1 MSVSEY
7 KETLTPSGERPS
19 RVAMSGMLIS
29 GPKRLSRYSS
39 VVMCKFAVF
48 GEGLRI
54 LEWYWRIV
62 KPAGASKL
70 PIYSVLVDC
79 FMRLGSLKLA
89 MLVLKLNGGFL
100 IRPIC
105 NGCLLMFFWFFYDAT
120 IKQSHFFHDFLQ
132 ELCSGLMKP
141 DTHLGENAR
150 QIEVSDD

>member
-54 LEWYWRIV
+54 LEGDWRIV
-62 KPAGASKL
+62 KPASASKL
-70 PIYSVLVDC
+70 PICSILAHC
-79 FMRLGSLKLA
+79 FMRLGSLKWA

-105 NGCLLMFFWFFYDAT
+105 NGCLMAFF
-120 IKQSHFFHDFLQ
+120 SFL
-132 ELCSGLMKP
+132 
-141 DTHLGENAR
+141 
-150 QIEVSDD
+150 

>member
-54 LEWYWRIV
+54 LEGDWRIV
-62 KPAGASKL
+62 KPASASKL
-70 PIYSVLVDC
+70 PIYSILVDC
-79 FMRLGSLKLA
+79 FMRLGSLKWA

-105 NGCLLMFFWFFYDAT
+105 NGCLMAFLVFYDAT
-120 IKQSHFFHDFLQ
+120 IKIVAFFFMI
-132 ELCSGLMKP
+132 SYK
-141 DTHLGENAR
+141 N
-150 QIEVSDD
+150 